1 VLGQID
7 PSGAWMSRGT
17 VVLFLALIA
26 TALHPAQ
33 GQGAAPSQIAGCYTV
48 SIGLWS
54 AIGRDAPLHAIPSDV
69 RLDTIGSSAA
79 VGGGFRRTFRIP
91 GRTRRAER
99 HGGNYSAMT

>member
-17 VVLFLALIA
+17 VVLFLALIG

-54 AIGRDAPLHAIPSDV
+54 PALVRDAPLHAIPSDL
-69 RLDTIGSSAA
+69 RLDTI
-79 VGGGFRRTFRIP
+79 P
-91 GRTRRAER
+91 GE
-99 HGGNYSAMT
+99 HGGEWRLSPNIPYPRSNAIP